1 MAANNETRILR
12 NNSIEELRQKNNE
25 VSLHLG
31 DNNLLDSRL
40 GDKVFSY
47 SASAGQTIFDDARIE
62 FKPEETV
69 DNTAGYIIF
78 TGSPTIPSSFV
89 AGATI
94 TQTGGFSAT
103 IVSIS
108 QTKLLIK
115 NSSGTFS
122 ASAKISIN
130 TDEIAA
136 NKIVRIV
143 AESYPKGL
151 LKVTKNG
158 TELVQDSVSTN
169 GFHIPNYLLRVTLT
183 GSPTLP
189 ASFTEGATLT
199 QSGGFSG
206 VLLSASSS
214 ELLFKTNTG
223 SFSDTQNLGAPHTD
237 SSNRIAAASI
247 SSHVNRD
254 AAFGTAIE
262 LNTPAS
268 ASDAIVITTTNLVDA
283 ITEVQDDIGNIANLN
298 TNNTNDIVLSI
309 NELEVGLRGTSN
321 NLVATDLTNMTANNV
336 VSAILEHEADIGDVT
351 AIDDA
356 SGYSATSAVTGIT
369 ELQSH
374 LGTKASLTTTDK
386 TNLVAAINEVDSNA
400 DASVK
405 LTSGSSQTL
414 NTDITFG
421 TSGKTL
427 TFGSGTTLDI
437 RSGTLLTG
445 GGAGST
451 LSFDT
456 AFVELTPNTNVRG
469 LLFERSDH
477 SLGSDVEFRFNELQV
492 SGNKQ
497 ARAFQVK
504 GLDDSGNSQVADLV
518 TFYNAKELIT
528 SNTESGLNVT
538 WDSTNQNFDF
548 NVDDFTITLA
558 GDLSGN
564 VTITD
569 LASATLTA
577 TVVANSV
584 ALGTDTTGD
593 YVQTITGTSNEI
605 TVTGS
610 GTESRDV
617 TIALPD
623 DVTIGQDLTVTRD
636 AVITRNLNVNGNT
649 TLGNASSDTVSIPGD
664 LTITGDLTVNGTNTT
679 LNTTTLEVEDTLIL
693 TGTSNT
699 EPTTGGFGIET
710 KSFSGVGTHS
720 NAASNVTGSHS
731 LVYNFATDRWE
742 ADGSLVLSVATI
754 GAPNIEQNGTN
765 KGDLSQEN
773 SLDFKDGIGIHP
785 SVSLIGGATGD
796 FEVAMDLQ
804 VATSSE
810 LGGVKIGYTLNPDPS
825 NRNYP
830 IELDSD
836 KAYVN
841 VPWTDTVYT
850 LPAANATTLGGVEL
864 FSNTV
869 QTVAANAVSATA
881 SRTYGLQFNSAGQA
895 VVNVP
900 WTDTTFT
907 LPQATATVRGGVE
920 LFSNTAQTVAANS
933 VTTTASRTY
942 GIQLNSDDQMVVNV
956 PWVNTEYS
964 AATPDGVANS
974 GNEGLMSAADKTKLD
989 GIETGANLYSFDV
1002 ARAGNTFGTESG
1014 GATVGDNAT
1023 LTFAGGSNIQVN
1035 RSGTTIT
1042 IQNAAPDTGTPAIL
1056 SNGATPTLN
1065 TGISAAE
1072 IRSLISAGTSS
1083 LTLGTTAGTAL
1094 AGDTTIPQGDI
1105 TKVTAGSGLNGGGI
1119 SGDVTLNVDSDQ
1131 RGTITTFGVNTNTY
1145 IGTNS
1150 SNFIDFYVGGIQ
1162 GARLFSNQDLH
1173 VNGNLIAYST
1183 SVSDERM
1190 KENIQVVDGALEK
1203 VSQLSGYTFNY
1214 KHDGKASAGLIAQ
1227 EVEKVLPSAVSET
1240 ELPLIVAE
1248 FPEKVGD
1255 GVEYKTVEYDQVIA
1269 LLVES
1274 VKELKAEIEELKKHK

>member
-1 MAANNETRILR
+1 MAANNETRILK
-12 NNSIEELRQKNNE
+12 NNSVEELRQKSNE
-25 VSLHLG
+25 ISLHLG

-47 SASAGQTIFDDARIE
+47 TASAGQTIFDDARIE

-78 TGSPTIPSSFV
+78 TGTPTIPASFI
-89 AGATI
+89 AGASVS
-94 TQTGGFSAT
+94 QSGGFSAT

-108 QTKLLIK
+108 TTKLLVK
-115 NSSGTFS
+115 NSSGTFNAGQNLVVGS
-122 ASAKISIN
+122 DNIPHA
-130 TDEIAA
+130 
-136 NKIVRIV
+136 KIVRIV
-143 AESYPKGL
+143 AESYSKGL

-214 ELLFKTNTG
+214 QLLFKTNTG

-237 SSNRIAAASI
+237 ASNRIAASNI
-247 SSHVNRD
+247 SSHVDRD

-268 ASDAIVITTTNLVDA
+268 GSDAIVITTTNLVDA

-336 VSAILEHEADIGDVT
+336 VSAILEHETDIGDV
-351 AIDDA
+351 ADINNA

-374 LGTKASLTTTDK
+374 VGTKASLTTTDK
-386 TNLVAAINEVDSNA
+386 TNLVAAINEVDANA

-414 NTDITFG
+414 NSDFSY
-421 TSGKTL
+421 TSGKTF
-427 TFGSGTTLDI
+427 TFPSGSTLDI
-437 RSGTLLTG
+437 RQGSLLTG
-445 GGAGST
+445 SGGGELA
-451 LSFDT
+451 FDT
-456 AFVELTPNTNVRG
+456 AFLTLTVNDTSNTAVNQFGLEGRRAGSGTDVR
-469 LLFERSDH
+469 
-477 SLGSDVEFRFNELQV
+477 VQWNELQV
-492 SGNKQ
+492 SGSKP
-497 ARAFQVK
+497 ARAWQLV
-504 GLDDSGNSQVADLV
+504 GLNDSSATNTADIV
-518 TFYNAKELIT
+518 TFYNAKDLIAN
-528 SNTESGLNVT
+528 NTESGINAT

-558 GDLSGN
+558 GDLTGN

-577 TVVANSV
+577 TVAANSV

-593 YVQTITGTSNEI
+593 YIGTITGTANEI

-610 GTESRDV
+610 GTEDRDV
-617 TIALPD
+617 TLALPD

-649 TLGNASSDTVSIPGD
+649 TLGNQSSDTVSVPGNM
-664 LTITGDLTVNGTNTT
+664 TITGDLTVNGTNTI
-679 LNTTTLEVEDTLIL
+679 LNTSTLEVEDTLIL

-710 KSFSGVGTHS
+710 RSFTGVGTHA
-720 NAASNVTGSHS
+720 NNASNVTGSHS
-731 LVYNFATDRWE
+731 IVYNFATDRWE
-742 ADGSLVLSVATI
+742 ADGSLILSVDTV

-765 KGDLSQEN
+765 KGDLAQDN

-785 SVSLIGGATGD
+785 AVNLVGGASGD

-810 LGGVKIGYTLNPDPS
+810 LGGIKIGYTDNA
-825 NRNYP
+825 RNYAL
-830 IELDSD
+830 ELDGD
-836 KAYVN
+836 NEAYVN

-869 QTVAANAVSATA
+869 QSVAANSVSATA
-881 SRTYGLQFNSAGQA
+881 NRTYGLQFNSDGQG

-920 LFSNTAQTVAANS
+920 LFSNTVNTMGAES
-933 VTTTASRTY
+933 VTATEGRSY

-964 AATPDGVANS
+964 AATTSAA
-974 GNEGLMSAADKTKLD
+974 GLQSAADKTKLD
-989 GIETGANLYSFDV
+989 GIEAGANLYTFEV

-1014 GATVGDNAT
+1014 DATVGDNAT
-1023 LTFAGGSNIQVN
+1023 LTIAGGSNIQVN

-1042 IQNAAPDTGTPAIL
+1042 IQNPAPDTGTPAIL
-1056 SNGATPTLN
+1056 SDGSSPTLN
-1065 TGISAAE
+1065 SGISAAE

-1083 LTLGTTAGTAL
+1083 LTLGTTSTTAL
-1094 AGDTTIPQGDI
+1094 AGNTTIPQGTI
-1105 TKVTAGSGLNGGGI
+1105 TSLEPGPGIDFVPVGGGSALNSI
-1119 SGDVTLNVDSDQ
+1119 TTTGRIQVESNQIGHIFSIGRDTNDNIQVGTTNIGFLLDGGERMRILNTGDVHAD
-1131 RGTITTFGVNTNTY
+1131 
-1145 IGTNS
+1145 
-1150 SNFIDFYVGGIQ
+1150 
-1162 GARLFSNQDLH
+1162 
-1173 VNGNLIAYST
+1173 GNLIAYST
-1183 SVSDERM
+1183 TISDERL
-1190 KENIQVVDGALEK
+1190 KENIQVVEEALYK

-1214 KHDGKASAGLIAQ
+1214 KHDGKSSAGLIAQ
-1227 EVEKVLPSAVSET
+1227 EVEKVLPSAVSES
-1240 ELPLIVAE
+1240 ELPL
-1248 FPEKVGD
+1248 KTDD
-1255 GVEYKTVEYDQVIA
+1255 GKEYKTLEYDQVIA